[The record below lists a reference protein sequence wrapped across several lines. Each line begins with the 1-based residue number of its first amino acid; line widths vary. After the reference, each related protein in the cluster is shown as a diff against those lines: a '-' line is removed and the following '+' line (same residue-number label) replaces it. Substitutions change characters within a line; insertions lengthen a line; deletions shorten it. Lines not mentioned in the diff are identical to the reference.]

1 MRRNK
6 TKKKRFEKTVDSFH
20 AFRRTLSSK
29 RKRVRYIRTRSTCEP
44 IDRGLS
50 SLSRFVARWR
60 NAMMR
65 TTGGDSLRSPSPSL
79 RPPLP
84 PPAAIHPSPP
94 SRNKF
99 LRENIAFV
107 FCPSLFRLQLYT
119 HTLARRPYTQGS
131 SRYTSMHVN
140 TYSWEGSVKTF

>member
-6 TKKKRFEKTVDSFH
+6 TKKKTVDSFH

-119 HTLARRPYTQGS
+119 HTRSSSVYTRLVS
-131 SRYTSMHVN
+131 LYIDVCKHV
-140 TYSWEGSVKTF
+140 

>member
-6 TKKKRFEKTVDSFH
+6 TKKKTVDSFH

-65 TTGGDSLRSPSPSL
+65 TTGGGLSALSLSLSPSPSPSTRRDTPIPSL
-79 RPPLP
+79 AQQISPREYRFRFLSKLVP
-84 PPAAIHPSPP
+84 PPAI
-94 SRNKF
+94 
-99 LRENIAFV
+99 
-107 FCPSLFRLQLYT
+107 YT
-119 HTLARRPYTQGS
+119 HARSPSVYTRLVS
-131 SRYTSMHVN
+131 LYIDACKHV
-140 TYSWEGSVKTF
+140 

>member
-6 TKKKRFEKTVDSFH
+6 TKKKTVDSFH

-29 RKRVRYIRTRSTCEP
+29 RKRVRYVRTRSTCEP

-119 HTLARRPYTQGS
+119 HTRSSSVYTRLVS
-131 SRYTSMHVN
+131 LYIDACKHV
-140 TYSWEGSVKTF
+140 

>member
-6 TKKKRFEKTVDSFH
+6 TKKKTVDSFH

-84 PPAAIHPSPP
+84 PPAAIHQSPP

-119 HTLARRPYTQGS
+119 HTRSSSVYTRLVS
-131 SRYTSMHVN
+131 LYIDACKHV
-140 TYSWEGSVKTF
+140 